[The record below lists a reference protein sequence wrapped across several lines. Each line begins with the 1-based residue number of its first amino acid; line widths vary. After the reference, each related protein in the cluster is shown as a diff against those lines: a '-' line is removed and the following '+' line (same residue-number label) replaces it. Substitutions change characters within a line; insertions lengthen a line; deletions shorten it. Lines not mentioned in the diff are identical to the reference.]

1 MSQKQ
6 SSMSKKQAGAL
17 LVVCGVSL
25 AGCAMPETDRT
36 PVWMGQLTQGTP
48 ILNARPASWKALR
61 FEDIVR
67 QQADFSC
74 GAAVMATVLNY
85 AYGHDTTERQV
96 LVNMLKVA
104 DPDLV
109 RQKGFSLLD
118 MKTYA
123 HAIGLTAE
131 GYKVDYETLSSIN
144 IPSIVLID
152 VRGYKHFVVVRR
164 IFGDTLAIGDPALG
178 NRVMTRKEFED
189 AWNNIAFVVMGENY
203 DPQNA
208 LLDPPSPLSARQLLA
223 TSASLP
229 AAQAAEFGFSP
240 GYDFT
245 F

>member
-1 MSQKQ
+1 MFQNP
-6 SSMSKKQAGAL
+6 SSRSKTGIAAFIAVGAA
-17 LVVCGVSL
+17 SL
-25 AGCAMPETDRT
+25 AGCAMTPSDRT
-36 PVWMGQLTQGTP
+36 PVWMGQLSQGAP
-48 ILNARPASWKALR
+48 VLGAKPASWKTLK
-61 FEDIVR
+61 FEDIIR

-74 GAAVMATVLNY
+74 GAAAMATILNF
-85 AYGHDTTERQV
+85 AYGYETTERQV

-123 HAIGLTAE
+123 QIIGLSAE
-131 GYKVDYETLSSIN
+131 GYRVDYDTLAQIE
-144 IPSIVLID
+144 IPAIVLID
-152 VRGYKHFVVVRR
+152 VRGYKHFVIVRR
-164 IFGDTLAIGDPALG
+164 MFGNNVAIGDPALG
-178 NRVMTRKEFED
+178 NRTLSRNEFEQ
-189 AWNNIAFVVMGENY
+189 AWNGIAFIVMGEGY
-203 DPQNA
+203 DPQNV

>member
-1 MSQKQ
+1 MS
-6 SSMSKKQAGAL
+6 AVAPLVICAAAL
-17 LVVCGVSL
+17 S
-25 AGCAMPETDRT
+25 GCAMPAADST
-36 PVWMGQLTQGTP
+36 PVWIGQISQGAP
-48 ILNARPASWKALR
+48 VLSVAPVSWKELK

-74 GAAVMATVLNY
+74 GAAAMATILNF
-85 AYGHDTTERQV
+85 AYGYETTERQV

-104 DPDLV
+104 DPDIV

-123 HAIGLTAE
+123 QFVGLSAE
-131 GYKVDYETLSSIN
+131 GYRIDYPTLAGIN
-144 IPSIVLID
+144 IPSIVLLDI
-152 VRGYKHFVVVRR
+152 RGYKHFVIVRKM
-164 IFGDTLAIGDPALG
+164 FGDAVAIGDPALG
-178 NRVMTRKEFED
+178 NRTMSRKEFEE
-189 AWNNIAFVVMGENY
+189 AWNGIAFVVMGDGYNPENV
-203 DPQNA
+203 

-240 GYDFT
+240 GYDFS

>member
-1 MSQKQ
+1 MSQKLHNR
-6 SSMSKKQAGAL
+6 SKQCAAL
-17 LVVCGVSL
+17 MVAINSIALS
-25 AGCAMPETDRT
+25 GCAMPSTDRT
-36 PVWMGQLTQGTP
+36 PIWLGQLSQGAPVITTK
-48 ILNARPASWKALR
+48 LVSWKSLR

-74 GAAVMATVLNY
+74 GAAAMATILNY
-85 AYGHDTTERQV
+85 AYGFETTERQV

-123 HAIGLTAE
+123 GFVGLSAE
-131 GYKVDYETLSSIN
+131 GYRVDYQTLSQIE
-144 IPSIVLID
+144 IPSIVLLDI
-152 VRGYKHFVVVRR
+152 RGYKHFVIVRK
-164 IFGDTLAIGDPALG
+164 IFGDSVAIGDPALG
-178 NRVMTRKEFED
+178 NRTMSRKEFEK
-189 AWNNIAFVVMGENY
+189 AWNGIAFVVMGESYN
-203 DPQNA
+203 PQNV

-223 TSASLP
+223 TSANLP

>member
-1 MSQKQ
+1 MFQKAP
-6 SSMSKKQAGAL
+6 STSKIGPAAVL
-17 LVVCGVSL
+17 AVSATTL
-25 AGCAMPETDRT
+25 AGCAMTPSDRT
-36 PVWMGQLTQGTP
+36 PVWLGQLSPGAP
-48 ILNARPASWKALR
+48 MLSALPASWKTLK

-74 GAAVMATVLNY
+74 GAAAMATILNY
-85 AYGHDTTERQV
+85 AFGYESTERQV

-123 HAIGLTAE
+123 QVIGLSAE
-131 GYKVDYETLSSIN
+131 GYRIGYATLSQID
-144 IPSIVLID
+144 IPAIVLID
-152 VRGYKHFVVVRR
+152 VRGYKHFVIVRKV
-164 IFGDTLAIGDPALG
+164 FGDRVAIGDPALG
-178 NRVMTRKEFED
+178 NRTLSRSEFEQ
-189 AWNNIAFVVMGENY
+189 AWNGIAFIVMGEGY
-203 DPQNA
+203 DPQNV
-208 LLDPPSPLSARQLLA
+208 LLAPPSPLSARQLLA